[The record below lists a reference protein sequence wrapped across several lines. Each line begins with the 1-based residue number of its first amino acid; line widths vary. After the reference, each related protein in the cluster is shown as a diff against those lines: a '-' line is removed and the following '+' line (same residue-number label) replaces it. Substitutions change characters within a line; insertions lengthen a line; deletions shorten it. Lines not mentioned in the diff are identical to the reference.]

1 MKLFKKLGRAIKDFI
16 SPPTWETLTDE
27 QRQQLLS
34 LSPRKRRQLARA
46 MANDQVI
53 DCKSIRVNMGGGDGL
68 DTSGA
73 EGADA
78 GAAMGSILGNWR
90 REQIKE
96 AMRQGERNDR

>member
-1 MKLFKKLGRAIKDFI
+1 MKLFKKLGRAIKNFI
-16 SPPTWETLTDE
+16 SPPTWQSLTEE

-53 DCKSIRVNMGGGDGL
+53 DSKSIRVNMGGGDGL

-73 EGADA
+73 DGADA